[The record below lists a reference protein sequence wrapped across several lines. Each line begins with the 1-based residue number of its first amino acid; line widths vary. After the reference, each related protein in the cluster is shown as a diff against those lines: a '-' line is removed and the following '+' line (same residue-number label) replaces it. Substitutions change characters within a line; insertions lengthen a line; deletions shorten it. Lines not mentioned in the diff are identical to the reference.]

1 VPDTRRAKPRG
12 LFYCLGRTDRVSNES
27 MFGTAIKETECAKR
41 DGAANLPQV
50 SHKQASKGDERMGHD
65 TVGLEDECGR
75 ESERLRS

>member
-12 LFYCLGRTDRVSNES
+12 LFYCLGRTDRV
-27 MFGTAIKETECAKR
+27 KR